1 MTNLPLSLLVL
12 GLPLGAGALQG
23 EVRILDPS
31 GQPRPSLQDAVAIL
45 EPQGAAPARPGPS
58 APVVIRT
65 QAKTFTPR
73 VALATPGTEV
83 VFPNLDPII
92 HNVFSVTP
100 GNRFDTGSYLPGEAP
115 RVRLARPGL
124 VRIYCNVHHQMNAFV
139 WVVTTPYAQTL
150 AGRPGVAF
158 DGVPPGAYRLRLW
171 HPQTGEK
178 VYPVQIGEGV
188 TRGAWALAVTG
199 PAVEPHTN
207 KFGRDYPPPK
217 DDLDY

>member
-1 MTNLPLSLLVL
+1 MPNLPLSLLVL

-23 EVRILDPS
+23 EVRIFDPS
-31 GQPRPSLQDAVAIL
+31 GRPWPSLQDAVAIL
-45 EPQGAAPARPGPS
+45 EPQGAAPAGTAPS
-58 APVVIRT
+58 AQVVIRT
-65 QAKTFTPR
+65 QAKTFSPR

-139 WVVTTPYAQTL
+139 WVVDTPYAQTL

-158 DGVPPGAYRLRLW
+158 EGVPAGAYRLRLW
-171 HPQTGEK
+171 HPQTGERAF
-178 VYPVQIGEGV
+178 PVQIGEGV
-188 TRGAWALAVTG
+188 TRGAWTLAVTR
-199 PAVEPHTN
+199 PAVEPHAN